1 MYTEFIH
8 YKVYIYIVHIYV
20 YIPGYY
26 GNSVQRPIIRKTMEI
41 TLEMT
46 NVIDHVLHT

>member
-1 MYTEFIH
+1 MYNVDDI
-8 YKVYIYIVHIYV
+8 VYTDV